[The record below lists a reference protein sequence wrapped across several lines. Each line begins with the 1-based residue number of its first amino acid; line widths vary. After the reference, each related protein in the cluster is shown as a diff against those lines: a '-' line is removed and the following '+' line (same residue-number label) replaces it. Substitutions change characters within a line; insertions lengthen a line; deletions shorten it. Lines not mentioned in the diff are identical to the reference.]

1 MRRFADLFERLDRT
15 TSTNA
20 RLDAMAAYFRET
32 PPEDAAW
39 GVYFLIGEKLK
50 RLVKSA
56 DLRRWAMREAG
67 IEEWLFRE
75 CRASVGD
82 MAETIAL
89 LLPERAHDPE
99 PSPEPVLLLET
110 LGEDA
115 DAPSERD
122 LSLSRWV
129 ERLSVLRHLEPREQ
143 ERRVVS
149 WWRELSAREV
159 FILNKLM
166 TGALRVGVSRTLV
179 VRALARAFNIE
190 KERVAHRL
198 MGGFEPTPDAFCR
211 LIAPEGSA
219 EDRNVSRPY
228 PFFLASPIAA
238 TSDQEADV
246 ESLGDA
252 REYLAEWKW
261 DGIRAQLIKRAGEAG
276 GSLTL
281 WSRGDEDLTLRF
293 PEVTAAAA
301 RTPGAFVLDG
311 ELVAYDH
318 DAQRPHPFGV
328 LQTRIGRTNVH
339 ERALREAPGVFI
351 AYDVLELD
359 AADLRSRALVERRRL
374 LEDLL
379 HAHAGDR
386 RAITVSECVVAT
398 SWEALRERRAS
409 SRSRGVEG
417 LMLKRLDSPYRVGRV
432 RGDWWKWKV
441 EPLTIDA
448 VLTYAQPG
456 SGRRAN
462 LLTDYT
468 FSVWR
473 NEPGGELVT
482 ITKAYSGLNAKEIET
497 LDKWIRQHTLERFGP
512 VRRVEPTHV
521 FEIGFE
527 AIGVSDRHKAGLALR
542 FPRMLR
548 WRTDKNPHDADTL
561 ASVLELLPS
570 RGADAPPAQTVQEA
584 DALHPL
590 PEKTEDSRTL

>member
-1 MRRFADLFERLDRT
+1 MRRFAELFERLDRT

-20 RLDAMAAYFRET
+20 RVEAMADYVCQT
-32 PPEDAAW
+32 PAEDAAW

-75 CRASVGD
+75 CRATVGD

-89 LLPERAHDPE
+89 LLSERSSSPERA
-99 PSPEPVLLLET
+99 PEPVLLFEASDP
-110 LGEDA
+110 GVDDQASEDL
-115 DAPSERD
+115 P
-122 LSLSRWV
+122 LSHWV
-129 ERLSVLRHLEPREQ
+129 ERRLLLLRHLSAAEQ

-149 WWRELSAREV
+149 WWRALSAREV

-166 TGALRVGVSRTLV
+166 TGALRVGVSRTLL
-179 VRALARAFNIE
+179 VRALAQAFELE
-190 KERVAHRL
+190 KEVVAHRL
-198 MGGFEPTPDAFCR
+198 MGGFEPTPAGFAR
-211 LIAPEGSA
+211 LIATGETEA
-219 EDRNVSRPY
+219 DRAGSRPY
-228 PFFLASPIAA
+228 PFFLASPVAA

-246 ESLGDA
+246 ESLGNPEDF
-252 REYLAEWKW
+252 LAEWKW
-261 DGIRAQLIKRAGEAG
+261 DGIRAQLIKRAHGSG

-293 PEVTAAAA
+293 PEVTEAAE
-301 RTPGAFVLDG
+301 RTSGAFVLDG

-318 DAQRPHPFGV
+318 DAARPHPFGV

-339 ERALREAPGVFI
+339 ERALRDAPAVFV
-351 AYDVLELD
+351 AYDLLELESE
-359 AADLRSRALVERRRL
+359 DLRARTLAERRRMLESL
-374 LEDLL
+374 L
-379 HAHAGDR
+379 
-386 RAITVSECVVAT
+386 RARTHDQRSIMLSERVLAS
-398 SWEALRERRAS
+398 SWDELRAQRAS

-417 LMLKRLDSPYRVGRV
+417 LMLKRLGSPYRVGRV
-432 RGDWWKWKV
+432 RGDWWKWKI

-468 FSVWR
+468 FSVWQD
-473 NEPGGELVT
+473 EPGGELVT
-482 ITKAYSGLNAKEIET
+482 ITKAYSGLDAKEIET
-497 LDKWIRQHTLERFGP
+497 LDRWIRRHTLERFGP
-512 VRRVEPTHV
+512 VRRVEPRQV

-527 AIGVSDRHKAGLALR
+527 AIGESDRHKAGLALR

-548 WRTDKNPHDADTL
+548 WRTDKQARDADTL
-561 ASVLELLPS
+561 SRVRELLQD
-570 RGADAPPAQTVQEA
+570 RGAVG
-584 DALHPL
+584 L
-590 PEKTEDSRTL
+590 PRFAEKTMKLREP

>member
-1 MRRFADLFERLDRT
+1 MRRFAELFERLDRT

-20 RLDAMAAYFRET
+20 RVEAIADYVRQALA
-32 PPEDAAW
+32 EDAAW

-75 CRASVGD
+75 CRATVGD

-89 LLPERAHDPE
+89 LLSERVISADRV
-99 PSPEPVLLLET
+99 PEPVLLFESADPSVDDASS
-110 LGEDA
+110 EDL
-115 DAPSERD
+115 P
-122 LSLSRWV
+122 LSHWV
-129 ERLSVLRHLEPREQ
+129 ERRLLLLRHLSAAEQ

-149 WWRELSAREV
+149 WWRALSAREV

-179 VRALARAFNIE
+179 VRALAQAFDLE
-190 KERVAHRL
+190 KEMVAHRL
-198 MGGFEPTPDAFCR
+198 MGGFEPTAAGFAR
-211 LIAPEGSA
+211 LIATGETDG
-219 EDRNVSRPY
+219 DRAGSRPY

-246 ESLGDA
+246 ESLGNAGDF
-252 REYLAEWKW
+252 LAEWKW
-261 DGIRAQLIKRAGEAG
+261 DGIRAQLIKRAHGSG

-281 WSRGDEDLTLRF
+281 WSRGDEDLTPRF
-293 PEVTAAAA
+293 PEVIEAAE

-311 ELVAYDH
+311 ELLAYDH
-318 DAQRPHPFGV
+318 DAARPHPFGV

-339 ERALREAPGVFI
+339 ERALRDAPAVFV
-351 AYDVLELD
+351 AYDLLELESE
-359 AADLRSRALVERRRL
+359 DLRARTLAERRRM
-374 LEDLL
+374 LESLL
-379 HAHAGDR
+379 HAHTHDQ
-386 RAITVSECVVAT
+386 RAIMLSERVAAS
-398 SWEALRERRAS
+398 SWDELRAQRAG

-417 LMLKRLDSPYRVGRV
+417 LMLKRLESPYRVGRV
-432 RGDWWKWKV
+432 RGDWWKWKI

-473 NEPGGELVT
+473 DEPGGELVT
-482 ITKAYSGLNAKEIET
+482 ITKAYSGLDAKEIET
-497 LDKWIRQHTLERFGP
+497 LDRWIRQHTLERFGP
-512 VRRVEPTHV
+512 VRRVEPLHV

-527 AIGVSDRHKAGLALR
+527 AIGESDRHKAGLALR

-548 WRTDKNPHDADTL
+548 WRTDKQARDADTL
-561 ASVLELLPS
+561 MRVRELLPD
-570 RGADAPPAQTVQEA
+570 RGRVG
-584 DALHPL
+584 L
-590 PEKTEDSRTL
+590 PRLAEKTMKLQDP